1 MGTADNY
8 DIWPVREK
16 RWWIVEEGKQLNME
30 GDRLGDRGQQERLV
44 VVLVCQC
51 RD

>member
-1 MGTADNY
+1 MAS
-8 DIWPVREK
+8 
-16 RWWIVEEGKQLNME
+16 EGAVLSLVDEGRQLNME
-30 GDRLGDRGQQERLV
+30 GDGLGDSGQKVGLV

>member
-1 MGTADNY
+1 MAS
-8 DIWPVREK
+8 
-16 RWWIVEEGKQLNME
+16 EGAVLSLVDEGRQLNME